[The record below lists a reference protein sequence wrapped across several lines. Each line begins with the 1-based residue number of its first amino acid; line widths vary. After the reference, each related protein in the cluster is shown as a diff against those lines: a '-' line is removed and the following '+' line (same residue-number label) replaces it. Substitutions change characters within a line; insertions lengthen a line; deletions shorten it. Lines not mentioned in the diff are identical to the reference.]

1 MLWSFVRIQSK
12 SAYCLLFA
20 DPIYSNLLP
29 LTSLPI
35 PFPSRSPIT
44 TSPSP
49 ISLPRH
55 ELSSQSLP
63 RYAHL
68 SPSPS
73 LTNLSR
79 SSRSISAD
87 PANVLGSRGNGAN
100 SSTGEDGGGVIHP
113 GTPKKVARRRVLLR
127 KYMILSF
134 GN

>member
-1 MLWSFVRIQSK
+1 
-12 SAYCLLFA
+12 
-20 DPIYSNLLP
+20 
-29 LTSLPI
+29 
-35 PFPSRSPIT
+35 T

-49 ISLPRH
+49 ISLPLH

-127 KYMILSF
+127 KEVSMGCRWDQASEGRDCNPQLVRSSVA
-134 GN
+134 